1 MSQSTTVPNRMVTC
15 AKNATQHPGHILT
28 AGRVKR
34 RTVAQKAADDQR
46 EQEEMEASEATV
58 QEGYQRIATLQ
69 AKMQADEDAARVDA
83 PKPKRPRARAV
94 KKGAKAM
101 ETSTL
106 TTALRKPEAGAEIT
120 ADQVIGTKG
129 KAGGGHGGRKVA
141 ASANV
146 EHPASGEELN
156 MPVPGAARGK
166 KPFKQVV
173 RDAIQAVVDV
183 DISIDGSTI
192 TKALTMKLL
201 LTETAL
207 FFFNLSILNDDAK
220 SPKKFALAGRI
231 PGWMSTIPA
240 TIYGP
245 ASKANP
251 STSTS
256 SIQRSNI
263 SSSAPLSKLTKGSTM
278 SSNSAPPLTPISTP
292 DPEGHTGSTYSS
304 LFADDKFDDDE
315 PSTAL
320 TNQGF
325 TGIQFSSK
333 AFKKVVPPNVAHR
346 DTIPVPDQF
355 NAIENFDNDFLMH
368 SDIDDG
374 ADPIAADFTQPTSL
388 VDYNSN
394 SDSEL
399 HSSARE
405 SDLEPPPLAQKPSSR
420 CPVLVDFSSQPA
432 SQKRKSTYLDADD
445 DLMTLSSEVE
455 IMERPDA
462 IIQVKTKPTEPVSLH
477 RLTSATGVTATLK
490 APAAKQLKSSIPDTQ
505 TAAPRTSAASS
516 KATKPP
522 VEVLRRSLYRT
533 RHLPDGYSTG
543 NKWKREFVPTVLR
556 CVGDLEEVWTITDID
571 LCRVLQSVWNGVYKG
586 KIQHTVTVDGPVI
599 SMSLQ
604 RLSDWRNALSQS
616 ALIVYALFL
625 ISQDDLTADK
635 DRQDFSRTLL
645 KDYAFLYGEITD
657 DRERLYPF
665 KSDLILQVLVHHMTS
680 SLNAIDLT
688 LDTNSGLGKG
698 ILSLVTA
705 AVERAVKLLAKGCMI
720 LSEID
725 TTRRGRGKAPQAHN
739 KSMGK
744 DSTIPLAFSDAN
756 YGQITRS
763 YLAAIERQPESV
775 LLEISELALSI
786 AVKRSGVPTD
796 MNSEESQ
803 DERALIC

>member
-1 MSQSTTVPNRMVTC
+1 MSQSTTVPNHMVTC
-15 AKNATQHPGHILT
+15 AKNTTQHPGHILT

-34 RTVAQKAADDQR
+34 HTVAQKAADDQC
-46 EQEEMEASEATV
+46 EQEEMEASEAAV

-69 AKMQADEDAARVDA
+69 AKMQADEDAARADT
-83 PKPKRPRARAV
+83 PKPKRPRACAV

-106 TTALRKPEAGAEIT
+106 TTALRKPEAGAEI
-120 ADQVIGTKG
+120 AAQVIGTKG
-129 KAGGGHGGRKVA
+129 KAGGGRGGRKVA

-173 RDAIQAVVDV
+173 RDAIQAVVDA

-192 TKALTMKLL
+192 TKAHDGDIT
-201 LTETAL
+201 
-207 FFFNLSILNDDAK
+207 
-220 SPKKFALAGRI
+220 PKKFALAGHI

-240 TIYGP
+240 TIYRP

-304 LFADDKFDDDE
+304 LFADDEFDDDE
-315 PSTAL
+315 PSTAFM
-320 TNQGF
+320 NQGF
-325 TGIQFSSK
+325 MF
-333 AFKKVVPPNVAHR
+333 
-346 DTIPVPDQF
+346 D
-355 NAIENFDNDFLMH
+355 AIENFDNDFLTGMH

-374 ADPIAADFTQPTSL
+374 ADPIVADFTQPTSL

-405 SDLEPPPLAQKPSSR
+405 SDLEPPPLAQKPSSHR
-420 CPVLVDFSSQPA
+420 PVLVDFGLQPA

-445 DLMTLSSEVE
+445 DLMTPSSEVE

-462 IIQVKTKPTEPVSLH
+462 IIRVKTKPTEPVSLH

-505 TAAPRTSAASS
+505 TTAPRTSAALS

-522 VEVLRRSLYRT
+522 VEVLRCSLYRT
-533 RHLPDGYSTG
+533 CHLPDGYSTG
-543 NKWKREFVPTVLR
+543 NKWKREFIPTVLR
-556 CVGDLEEVWTITDID
+556 CVGNLEEVWTITDID
-571 LCRVLQSVWNGVYKG
+571 LCCVLQSVWNGVYKG
-586 KIQHTVTVDGPVI
+586 KI
-599 SMSLQ
+599 
-604 RLSDWRNALSQS
+604 
-616 ALIVYALFL
+616 
-625 ISQDDLTADK
+625 
-635 DRQDFSRTLL
+635 
-645 KDYAFLYGEITD
+645 
-657 DRERLYPF
+657 
-665 KSDLILQVLVHHMTS
+665 
-680 SLNAIDLT
+680 
-688 LDTNSGLGKG
+688 
-698 ILSLVTA
+698 
-705 AVERAVKLLAKGCMI
+705 
-720 LSEID
+720 
-725 TTRRGRGKAPQAHN
+725 
-739 KSMGK
+739 
-744 DSTIPLAFSDAN
+744 
-756 YGQITRS
+756 
-763 YLAAIERQPESV
+763 
-775 LLEISELALSI
+775 
-786 AVKRSGVPTD
+786 
-796 MNSEESQ
+796 
-803 DERALIC
+803 

>member
-1 MSQSTTVPNRMVTC
+1 MSQSTTVPNRMVTR

-34 RTVAQKAADDQR
+34 HTIAQKAADDQR
-46 EQEEMEASEATV
+46 EQEEMEASEAAV
-58 QEGYQRIATLQ
+58 QEGYQCIATLQ

-83 PKPKRPRARAV
+83 PKPKRPHARAV
-94 KKGAKAM
+94 K
-101 ETSTL
+101 
-106 TTALRKPEAGAEIT
+106 R
-120 ADQVIGTKG
+120 VIGTNG
-129 KAGGGHGGRKVA
+129 KAGGGRGGRKVA

-173 RDAIQAVVDV
+173 RDAIQAVVDA

-192 TKALTMKLL
+192 TKARDGDITSD
-201 LTETAL
+201 T
-207 FFFNLSILNDDAK
+207 
-220 SPKKFALAGRI
+220 PKKFALAGCI

-251 STSTS
+251 STGTS

-278 SSNSAPPLTPISTP
+278 SSNSTPPLMPISTP
-292 DPEGHTGSTYSS
+292 DPEGHMGSTYSS
-304 LFADDKFDDDE
+304 LFADDDFDDDE
-315 PSTAL
+315 PSTAF

-325 TGIQFSSK
+325 MGIQISSK

-346 DTIPVPDQF
+346 DTILVPDQF
-355 NAIENFDNDFLMH
+355 DAIENFDNDFLTGMH

-388 VDYNSN
+388 VDYNSD

-399 HSSARE
+399 HSSAHE
-405 SDLEPPPLAQKPSSR
+405 SDLEPPPLAQKPSSCR
-420 CPVLVDFSSQPA
+420 PVLVDFGSQPA

-445 DLMTLSSEVE
+445 DLMTPSSE
-455 IMERPDA
+455 
-462 IIQVKTKPTEPVSLH
+462 
-477 RLTSATGVTATLK
+477 TGITATLK
-490 APAAKQLKSSIPDTQ
+490 APAAKRLKSSIPDTQ

-522 VEVLRRSLYRT
+522 VEVLHRSLYRMC
-533 RHLPDGYSTG
+533 HLPDGYLTG
-543 NKWKREFVPTVLR
+543 NKWKREFILTVLR
-556 CVGDLEEVWTITDID
+556 CVGDLEE
-571 LCRVLQSVWNGVYKG
+571 SVWNGVYKG
-586 KIQHTVTVDGPVI
+586 KIQHTVTVDGPII
-599 SMSLQ
+599 SV
-604 RLSDWRNALSQS
+604 RLSDWCNALSQS

-625 ISQDDLTADK
+625 ISQDNLTTDK
-635 DRQDFSRTLL
+635 DRQDFSHTLL

-680 SLNAIDLT
+680 SLNAINLT

-698 ILSLVTA
+698 ILSLVMA
-705 AVERAVKLLAKGCMI
+705 AVERAVKLLAEGHMI

-725 TTRRGRGKAPQAHN
+725 TTHRGRGKAPQ
-739 KSMGK
+739 

-786 AVKRSGVPTD
+786 AMKRSGVPTD
-796 MNSEESQ
+796 MNGEESQ
-803 DERALIC
+803 DEHALIC